1 MKLLDV
7 LFFSFHAIKNVTT
20 GEGGAVICRSTEAV
34 RDKLIMLRS
43 HGIEKSQIDVSGFL
57 YSQKL
62 LGYNYRITDF
72 SSSMWHYATEKL
84 EHFYQSQKN
93 WLKHMSI
100 SSHLYLQKVKL
111 LTLPVEYND
120 AKKKRMHL

>member
-1 MKLLDV
+1 MLPL
-7 LFFSFHAIKNVTT
+7 
-20 GEGGAVICRSTEAV
+20 GGGAVICRSTEA

-72 SSSMWHYATEKL
+72 QAALGITQLEKL
-84 EHFYQSQKN
+84 NTFINHKKN

-100 SSHLYLQKVKL
+100 SSHLYLQKVN
-111 LTLPVEYND
+111 Y
-120 AKKKRMHL
+120 